1 MQNLQIQ
8 NCPNWYTKA
17 QANKCITD
25 ARNAKKSSL
34 RKSCLSSTSQTHQST
49 NLPTYKTAS
58 LRTSKSFQFSMKAPY
73 EQIERNRHSYQPA
86 KAQASRCHTIG
97 RRLMLM
103 AWAGSTTARN
113 LDKDAVTS
121 PPSDKRCCALAAPR
135 RPMQMGATTAI
146 F

>member
-17 QANKCITD
+17 QANKCITHVIT
-25 ARNAKKSSL
+25 AKKSSL

-58 LRTSKSFQFSMKAPY
+58 LHISKSSQFSTKTPS

-86 KAQASRCHTIG
+86 KAQASQCHTIG

-103 AWAGSTTARN
+103 AWACSSAARN

-121 PPSDKRCCALAAPR
+121 PPSDKRCCTLATPC
-135 RPMQMGATTAI
+135 RPMQMGATTAT